1 MIRRPPRST
10 RTDTLFPY
18 TTLFRSGIRTVADIV
33 AASFLHGVVLVVAV
47 VALAIPG
54 LPRTVSIIHV
64 VLFTAAVIS
73 SRAIMRVIISDLLP
87 TRSRRRAQRTIFI
100 YGAGKSGQELAVS
113 MRSHPEMRLA
123 GFLDRKSNR
132 LNYS

>member
-1 MIRRPPRST
+1 MAIVAWFVAAKIFGIYSQIIR
-10 RTDTLFPY
+10 Y
-18 TTLFRSGIRTVADIV
+18 AGIRTVADIV

-87 TRSRRRAQRTIFI
+87 TRS
-100 YGAGKSGQELAVS
+100 
-113 MRSHPEMRLA
+113 
-123 GFLDRKSNR
+123 DRKSVVWGKSVSER
-132 LNYS
+132 VDLGGSGIIQKQKTLK

>member
-10 RTDTLFPY
+10 RTYTLFPY
-18 TTLFRSGIRTVADIV
+18 TSLFRSIV

-73 SRAIMRVIISDLLP
+73 SRAIMRRSEEHTSELQSLMRIS
-87 TRSRRRAQRTIFI
+87 
-100 YGAGKSGQELAVS
+100 YAVFCLKKKTS
-113 MRSHPEMRLA
+113 IQ
-123 GFLDRKSNR
+123 NTQ
-132 LNYS
+132 

>member
-73 SRAIMRVIISDLLP
+73 SRAIMRGTISDLLP

-100 YGAGKSGQELAVS
+100 YGAG
-113 MRSHPEMRLA
+113 
-123 GFLDRKSNR
+123 DRKSTRRN
-132 LNYS
+132 SSH

>member
-10 RTDTLFPY
+10 RTYTLFPY
-18 TTLFRSGIRTVADIV
+18 TSLFRSIV

-100 YGAGKSGQELAVS
+100 YVAGKSGPALAVS

-123 GFLDRKSNR
+123 EIGRAECR
-132 LNYS
+132 ER